1 VFLICCTAVSCLSQ
15 SPNTP
20 IRLSH
25 LDTLYPIV
33 PVDSEPCC
41 YDCSQSLPPPDFLR
55 SPSDAKGP
63 NNVLRDTVLRLEEL
77 HNNRKQ
83 RAPAAYL
90 VVIQTRGSLWF
101 GVHQTRLLRKI
112 CRCVSDEVTG
122 EQEGQIIMI
131 KLFFNTKGT
140 GEGKVLNGWTGW
152 QLASVALQNLF
163 FAGSYALPVVSNCK

>member
-1 VFLICCTAVSCLSQ
+1 M
-15 SPNTP
+15 
-20 IRLSH
+20 
-25 LDTLYPIV
+25 
-33 PVDSEPCC
+33 
-41 YDCSQSLPPPDFLR
+41 
-55 SPSDAKGP
+55 
-63 NNVLRDTVLRLEEL
+63 LRDTVLRLEEL

-140 GEGKVLNGWTGW
+140 GEGKVLNGWTG
-152 QLASVALQNLF
+152 
-163 FAGSYALPVVSNCK
+163 